1 MGMSSSGEAERFTIG
16 AHVDATDGHCGHLTR
31 VIVDPKTETLTHL
44 AVQPGHHEDRARLVP
59 IHLVG
64 GVDGELIQLSCT
76 TEQFDRLDPAEEI
89 ELLTSADMSLSHSPL
104 GLGMPL
110 SRQPGTKF
118 DDVLPEGEVAVRKGD
133 AVHAKD
139 GHIGEV
145 DGVVVDPA
153 SDLVT
158 HVLLREGHLWGRK
171 QVAIPI
177 GAASYVGSEIRVD
190 LTKEEIEALP
200 PVS

>member
-1 MGMSSSGEAERFTIG
+1 MTSSGEGERFTIG
-16 AHVDATDGHCGHLTR
+16 AHVDATDGRCGHLTR

-59 IHLVG
+59 IHLVA
-64 GVDGELIQLSCT
+64 GVEGELIRLSCT

-89 ELLTSADMSLSHSPL
+89 ELLTSADMNIVGMRLSH
-104 GLGMPL
+104 
-110 SRQPGTKF
+110 QPGSKF
-118 DDVLPEGEVAVRKGD
+118 GDVLPEGEVAVRKGD

-139 GHIGEV
+139 GYIGEV
-145 DGVVVDPA
+145 EGVVIDPA

-158 HVLLREGHLWGRK
+158 HVLLQEGHLWGRK
-171 QVAIPI
+171 EVAIPI
-177 GAASYVGSEIRVD
+177 GAANRVGNEIRVD

-200 PVS
+200 PAS